1 MKGTPLNVVWG
12 DGSIENWD
20 ADTCRRRITWFNSN
34 AMQYNGMGSNA
45 AQMMG
50 GTVYAYDA
58 TAGYNQRWVTTADEF
73 QAETGITDQQKEQMF
88 HCHSPSWSTRWANGD
103 YTSMW
108 GTDPKPVTPG
118 NEYMVYKGNKAFLYL
133 LSRLTEV
140 GGPPRLERG
149 RGPEEL
155 V

>member
-1 MKGTPLNVVWG
+1 
-12 DGSIENWD
+12 
-20 ADTCRRRITWFNSN
+20 
-34 AMQYNGMGSNA
+34 
-45 AQMMG
+45 
-50 GTVYAYDA
+50 
-58 TAGYNQRWVTTADEF
+58 
-73 QAETGITDQQKEQMF
+73 MF

-149 RGPEEL
+149 RSPEEL